1 MTPKTFIRKYQA
13 PIRRVLMV
21 VTFIT
26 LYTIISR
33 LTGFGCPF
41 KEFTGIPCPGCGVT
55 RSTVAILRF
64 DFVASFHYHIFTIPA
79 ALIIL
84 YAAIFAPTQD
94 FTHCITRGDKIYWI
108 IVLITVTGMF
118 AYYFYRLFILQ
129 GDIIYIDFSDSL
141 VVKIVNFLKGGN

>member
-1 MTPKTFIRKYQA
+1 MTILSFAKRHQA
-13 PIRRVLMV
+13 PIRRLLMV

-26 LYTIISR
+26 LYTIVSY

-41 KEFTGIPCPGCGVT
+41 EEFTGIPCPGCGVT

-64 DFVASFHYHIFTIPA
+64 DFVSSFHYHIFTIPA

-84 YAAIFAPTQD
+84 YATIFAPAQD
-94 FTHCITRGDKIYWI
+94 FTHCKTRRDKIYWI
-108 IVLITVTGMF
+108 IVLATVIGMF

-129 GDIIYIDFSDSL
+129 GDIIYIDLSDSL
-141 VVKIVNFLKGGN
+141 VVKIVNFMKGGN